1 MESVSLSR
9 RGFLAASAAA
19 GFLQAKPV
27 YFTEAE
33 ASLIVLIAE
42 QIIPADQ
49 GPGATQAGVVQYID
63 RQLAGLRKRLV
74 PVYREGLP
82 AFEPLRNMPFPE
94 QTKFLEAV
102 ERGEHGRPAAELFN
116 LMIDHTMQGFYG
128 SPKHGGNKD
137 EASWRM
143 LGVVDE
149 MGGGHH

>member
-33 ASLIVLIAE
+33 ASLIVLIAV

-82 AFEPLRNMPFPE
+82 AFEPLRNMPFPG
-94 QTKFLEAV
+94 QTRFLEAV
-102 ERGEHGRPAAELFN
+102 ERGEHAAR
-116 LMIDHTMQGFYG
+116 MIVRIETVNIIAGQVRWL
-128 SPKHGGNKD
+128 
-137 EASWRM
+137 A
-143 LGVVDE
+143 
-149 MGGGHH
+149 